1 MSEIKRNI
9 VPQFIKWL
17 QTPRSEE
24 DIISGKE
31 DDVNYIIEKCELLK
45 TEKLLKTEQCE
56 EMKTNAQTYLK
67 QLQTILEQQRRYSRN
82 EWPIPDGEPP
92 TLFRGSTSW
101 ERIGQESGDYTGY
114 NNKVKRGCLK
124 LNKNIK
130 ITGYDKDNKK
140 IDELKSEID
149 ELKSEIDN
157 IVKKIVN
164 ANSATLNNPL
174 KF

>member
-1 MSEIKRNI
+1 MSEIKSNI
-9 VPQFIKWL
+9 VPPFTVWS

-130 ITGYDKDNKK
+130 ITGDGKDNKK

-149 ELKSEIDN
+149 KLKSEIDN
-157 IVKKIVN
+157 IVKKVN

>member
-1 MSEIKRNI
+1 M
-9 VPQFIKWL
+9 
-17 QTPRSEE
+17 TY
-24 DIISGKE
+24 
-31 DDVNYIIEKCELLK
+31 YIIEKCELLK

-82 EWPIPDGEPP
+82 EWPIPYAKPP
-92 TLFRGSTSW
+92 SLLRGSTSFAQMGHDS
-101 ERIGQESGDYTGY
+101 ENDTSYDI
-114 NNKVKRGCLK
+114 KVKRGCLK

-130 ITGYDKDNKK
+130 ITGDGKDNKK

-149 ELKSEIDN
+149 KLKSEIDN
-157 IVKKIVN
+157 IVKKVN